1 LWRRNQRVPDSVIRN
16 QKTKQIMK
24 TSSLQHRALIVC
36 TLLIAVVT
44 EVPAADSGLGNK
56 ASQFAPRV
64 EKRAGF
70 FSRLFGHGSR
80 MSKRPDRDDDDDDQ
94 RDRDDDDN
102 QTRRIVPPLPGMP
115 APQART
121 VVVTTTSTPRVPT
134 DPHYV
139 DAHRIPLVQVPA
151 SSVAQ
156 PRPLAVAP
164 SRQNSPRDVP
174 SRATEPTEVRIE
186 NATSSHPQ
194 PGVIQTVIPPAQPV
208 RPAPSPVALKSVV
221 GVAPEASQ
229 LPTIAGVAKPASPP
243 SPPFGKPVPGRAGM
257 VYAPGLK
264 ETTENILDVRDI
276 APGTK
281 VRDPVTKTVF
291 LVP

>member
-1 LWRRNQRVPDSVIRN
+1 
-16 QKTKQIMK
+16 MK

-36 TLLIAVVT
+36 TLLIGVVT
-44 EVPAADSGLGNK
+44 EVPAADSGLGSK

-80 MSKRPDRDDDDDDQ
+80 TSKRPDRDDDDDDDQ

-102 QTRRIVPPLPGMP
+102 QMHRQVPPLPEMP
-115 APQART
+115 APQGRT
-121 VVVTTTSTPRVPT
+121 VVVTTTSTPRAST

-156 PRPLAVAP
+156 PGPLAVAP
-164 SRQNSPRDVP
+164 SRLNSPRNVT
-174 SRATEPTEVRIE
+174 SRATEPTEVRVE
-186 NATSSHPQ
+186 STTSTHPQ
-194 PGVIQTVIPPAQPV
+194 AGVITVIPPAQPV
-208 RPAPSPVALKSVV
+208 RPAPLAATPKPVV
-221 GVAPEASQ
+221 GATEAASQ
-229 LPTIAGVAKPASPP
+229 LPAIAGVAKPASPP
-243 SPPFGKPVPGRAGM
+243 PPPFGKPVPGRAGM

-264 ETTENILDVRDI
+264 ETTENMLDVRDI

-281 VRDPVTKTVF
+281 VRDPVTKTIF